1 MTTARP
7 AFELQSPYIYM
18 GIYTFILHYDMLN
31 TVKVRFTLNYVV
43 LIRCR
48 RVCVL
53 SVTNHV
59 TNLNV
64 SHFSFQSSSSCC
76 YRSVTITG

>member
-18 GIYTFILHYDMLN
+18 GIYTFILHMLN
-31 TVKVRFTLNYVV
+31 TVKVRFTLNYAV

-64 SHFSFQSSSSCC
+64 SHLFFSLLLLA
-76 YRSVTITG
+76 VTGV